1 LIGVFTPAASMTRG
15 AFFARPELNWV
26 HMRLYQRAFARRV
39 NRTAPPGEV
48 SHQEPNMT
56 ALPYRTALV
65 VGAGAGISASVA
77 RALAEAGLKVG
88 LAARNVEK
96 LAPLAAE
103 IGAERFVVDASD
115 PAAVAHLFETAEARI
130 GDPDVVLYNASARAH
145 GPIAELD
152 PEAVRKAVEISAF
165 GGFLVVQQA
174 ARRMIPRGAGAILLT
189 GASASI
195 KGYPHSAAFAMG
207 KFALR
212 GLAQSTAREL
222 GPKGI
227 HVAHFVIDGG
237 VRSARRPDPNER
249 PDSTLDPDAIAQT
262 YLDVLRQP
270 RSAWSLEVE
279 MRPWV
284 ETF

>member
-1 LIGVFTPAASMTRG
+1 MT
-15 AFFARPELNWV
+15 E
-26 HMRLYQRAFARRV
+26 
-39 NRTAPPGEV
+39 
-48 SHQEPNMT
+48 
-56 ALPYRTALV
+56 LPYRTALI

-77 RALAEAGLKVG
+77 HALAAAGLKLG
-88 LAARNVEK
+88 LAARNVDK
-96 LAPLAAE
+96 LAELATE
-103 IGAERFVVDASD
+103 TGAERFAADASD
-115 PAAVAHLFETAEARI
+115 PAAVAHLFEEVDARL
-130 GDPDVVLYNASARAH
+130 GSPDVVLYNASARAP
-145 GPIAELD
+145 GSVAEIE
-152 PEAVRKAVEISAF
+152 PEAVRKAIEISAF
-165 GGFLVVQQA
+165 GAFLTVQQA
-174 ARRMIPRGAGAILLT
+174 ARRMVPQGHGAILLT
-189 GASASI
+189 GASASV
-195 KGYPHSAAFAMG
+195 KGFPLSAAFAMG

-237 VRSARRPDPNER
+237 VRSARRPDPPNR

-262 YLDVLRQP
+262 YLEVLRQP

>member
-1 LIGVFTPAASMTRG
+1 VTDI
-15 AFFARPELNWV
+15 
-26 HMRLYQRAFARRV
+26 
-39 NRTAPPGEV
+39 
-48 SHQEPNMT
+48 
-56 ALPYRTALV
+56 PYRLALI
-65 VGAGAGISASVA
+65 VGAGSGISASFA
-77 RALAEAGLKVG
+77 RGLAAAGLRVG
-88 LAARNVEK
+88 LAARNAEK

-103 IGAERFVVDASD
+103 IGAETFAVDASD
-115 PAAVAHLFETAEARI
+115 PAAVASLFAEADNRL
-130 GDPDVVLYNASARAH
+130 GEPDVVLYNASARAH

-152 PEAVRKAVEISAF
+152 PEAVRKAIEISAF
-165 GGFLVVQQA
+165 GGFLTVQQA
-174 ARRMIPRGAGAILLT
+174 ARRMIPHGRGAILLT
-189 GASASI
+189 GASASV

-237 VRSARRPDPNER
+237 VRSARRPDPAGR
-249 PDSTLDPDAIAQT
+249 PDSTLDPDAIGQT
-262 YLDVLRQP
+262 YVEVLRQP

-279 MRPWV
+279 LRPWV